1 MENFVAREQ
10 TNPARSGWILIDKPS
25 GSTSFQMVKLVRKI
39 YSIKKVGHAGTLD
52 PLATGVLPIA
62 LGEATKT
69 IPYAMNT
76 TKTYRFTI
84 CWGEDRDTN
93 DSDGR
98 IIARSKE
105 RPSIRSIKTVLDDF
119 TGNFEQVPPNFSA
132 IKVNGQRA
140 YKLAREDNP
149 IKLKPRTVEV
159 KKVKLLRILDGDH
172 AEFSAQTGKGFYVRS
187 LARDLG
193 LKLGTFGHIVAL
205 RRLQVGSFLEKDTI
219 LLDSLLALEH
229 SREKFEM
236 LLPAEKA
243 LDDIP
248 ALPLSENSA
257 NRLRCGQSI
266 PAPRGTNGVGENIT
280 KANNLA
286 YATIGGKLLAVVIFQ
301 DNYLKPVR
309 VFNL

>member
-1 MENFVAREQ
+1 MAREH
-10 TNPARSGWILIDKPS
+10 TTPSRSGWILIDKPS

-69 IPYAMNT
+69 IPYAVNT
-76 TKTYRFTI
+76 AKTYRFTI

-149 IKLKPRTVEV
+149 IKLKPRKVEV
-159 KKVKLLRILDGDH
+159 KKVRLLRILDGDL
-172 AEFSAQTGKGFYVRS
+172 S
-187 LARDLG
+187 LI
-193 LKLGTFGHIVAL
+193 HI
-205 RRLQVGSFLEKDTI
+205 
-219 LLDSLLALEH
+219 
-229 SREKFEM
+229 
-236 LLPAEKA
+236 
-243 LDDIP
+243 
-248 ALPLSENSA
+248 SEPT
-257 NRLRCGQSI
+257 R
-266 PAPRGTNGVGENIT
+266 P
-280 KANNLA
+280 
-286 YATIGGKLLAVVIFQ
+286 Y
-301 DNYLKPVR
+301 
-309 VFNL
+309 

>member
-1 MENFVAREQ
+1 MAREH
-10 TNPARSGWILIDKPS
+10 TTPSRSGWILIDKPS

-69 IPYAMNT
+69 IPYAVNT

-105 RPSIRSIKTVLDDF
+105 RPSIRSIKAALNDF

-140 YKLAREDNP
+140 YKLAREENP
-149 IKLKPRTVEV
+149 IKLKPRKVEV
-159 KKVKLLRILDGDH
+159 KKVRLLRILDGDH

-266 PAPRGTNGVGENIT
+266 PAPRGANWLGENIT